1 MSSAIQ
7 MSTHPHKS
15 LHTVLVLRVKGSID
29 SDTAPAFERQLE
41 TLLEQKH
48 HRLLVDLSDVEYISS
63 AGIGIF
69 VGMVQ
74 RFRALPQGDL
84 KVCRAA
90 KKVMKV
96 FDAIGLSDLLD
107 FFDDEAGLKQW
118 SAAAVVADPMDHF
131 VLHALDAEIYSG
143 EEFTL
148 RVEGRDAKDRIATD
162 YSGRPKLAISQGLIF
177 PGELEG
183 VRAGVWEGRVAV
195 TAVGPVT
202 LTVSDGKWQGTT
214 ELRALEK
221 QDKAGFPL
229 TVSCHTCQAAIT
241 VKEPD
246 IYRCETCDETFVV
259 DAWGHV
265 FTLKPGSTAKRRKS
279 RYKGMELKINADV
292 NYLSVVR
299 QTIAGLCGKE
309 GMDDTTT
316 NSVAM
321 AIEEIL
327 LNLIEHGNDFD
338 PWQILRIRLDFQK
351 KQLKVTIRD
360 YGDPYD
366 VTKHKEISLKSSV
379 AKGSKRGLGTF
390 LVNQLMDE
398 VKYVSEENY
407 NELTMIKRYGAAPEE
422 DEE

>member
-29 SDTAPAFERQLE
+29 SDTSPSFERQLE
-41 TLLEQKH
+41 ALLDHKY
-48 HRLLVDLSDVEYISS
+48 HRVLVDLTEVDYISS

-69 VGMVQ
+69 VAMIQ
-74 RFRALPQGDL
+74 RFRAHAQGDL
-84 KVCRAA
+84 KVCGVA

-96 FDAIGLSDLLD
+96 FDAIGLSDILD
-107 FFDDEAGLKQW
+107 FFENEGALKQW
-118 SAAAVVADPMDHF
+118 SAAAVVSEPMDHF
-131 VLHALDAEIYSG
+131 SLRSLDAEIYSG

-148 RVEGRDAKDRIATD
+148 HIEGRDSKDQVASE
-162 YSGRPKLAISQGLIF
+162 YVGRPKLAVSQGLVF

-183 VRAGVWEGRVAV
+183 FRAGVWEGRVAI

-202 LTVSDGKWQGTT
+202 LTVSDGKWQGSAD
-214 ELRALEK
+214 LRALEK
-221 QDKAGFPL
+221 QDKARFPL

-246 IYRCETCDETFVV
+246 IYRCEACDETFVV

-265 FTLKPGSTAKRRKS
+265 FMLKPGSTAKRRKS

-299 QTIAGLCGKE
+299 QTIAGLCAKE
-309 GMDDTTT
+309 GMDDTMT

-338 PWQILRIRLDFQK
+338 PWQVLRLRLDFQK

-360 YGDPYD
+360 YGDPFD

-390 LVNQLMDE
+390 LVNQLMDQ
-398 VKYVSEENY
+398 VKYESTATY
-407 NELTMIKRYGAAPEE
+407 NELTMTKRYGTAPEE
-422 DEE
+422 EEE